1 MERITDDEK
10 KLLNQESYDR
20 IKKEYYNKLYIMSE
34 TKVSFEQDFNLAKD
48 YAKLYKENPS
58 DDLIKSRLIVL
69 RWSLKKF
76 KELKKSKSELEQT
89 KKRVEHTYK
98 KTK

>member
-1 MERITDDEK
+1 MKRITDDEK

-34 TKVSFEQDFNLAKD
+34 TKVSFELPKGYVDNNG
-48 YAKLYKENPS
+48 NPS

-69 RWSLKKF
+69 RWSLKRF
-76 KELKKSKSELEQT
+76 KELKNLKSELEQT
-89 KKRVEHTYK
+89 KKRVEHIYK